1 MADSA
6 IEPVEDCDELEDL
19 EMVRLQEQLD
29 AANERADAEARRA
42 NAANQRADVEAERAD
57 AANQRADAAKQ
68 RADTATAELDRIRT
82 CLRLLKLD
90 LPCISQPVPRVSCRV
105 QACL

>member
-1 MADSA
+1 MADSV
-6 IEPVEDCDELEDL
+6 IEPVKDCDELEDL

-42 NAANQRADVEAERAD
+42 NAAKQRAD
-57 AANQRADAAKQ
+57 AANKRADAAI
-68 RADTATAELDRIRT
+68 AELDRIRT
-82 CLRLLKLD
+82 CLRLLKCD
-90 LPCISQPVPRVSCRV
+90 LPCISHPITRVSCRV